1 VPLKMGDPG
10 SKQNAL
16 LDILLNPSAE
26 AEELSF
32 SLLENITE
40 NFSDELII
48 GRGGFGAV
56 YKVCLITPSLLRH
69 IHLPTPCVVVQT
81 KLRPHTT
88 GRASNW
94 DEDCR

>member
-1 VPLKMGDPG
+1 MGDPG

-69 IHLPTPCVVVQT
+69 IHLPTPCVVIQT
-81 KLRPHTT
+81 KTA
-88 GRASNW
+88 ASHNR
-94 DEDCR
+94 ESFKLG